1 MGRSRNV
8 SCMAVVAHIIIF
20 CCSAS
25 VSHCRSVVEP
35 ADAAPDNASTLR
47 VNTSGGRKIP
57 ETLFGIFFEEINH
70 AGAGGLWA
78 ELVSN
83 RGFEA
88 GSIEPWAVIGD
99 SSSVAIS
106 TDDTSCFERNKI
118 ALKVDVLCD
127 GCPGGVGVYNP
138 GFWGMNIEQGNKY
151 KLIFYVRSSSPAN
164 VTASLTDASGRT
176 TLATVTILSG
186 AANWTRQEIWLQA
199 GGTSD
204 SARLQLTA
212 NTKATLWFD
221 QVSLMPQH
229 TFKGH
234 GFRNDLAEMLVA
246 LKPAFLRFPG
256 GCYVEGGVLKN
267 AFMWKNTVG
276 PSEERPGHFGDVWN
290 YWTDDGFG
298 YLEFLQLAEDL
309 GAAPIWVFNSG
320 VSLNESVDPE
330 HIQPY
335 VQDALDGLEF
345 ANGPASSKWG
355 SLRAKMGHPAPFDI
369 RCVAIGNEDCTL
381 PHYQENYPTFYNA
394 IKKAYPAVKV
404 ISNCDGSASP
414 LPHPADFYDY
424 HTYAPAADFFKHAHL
439 FDQAPR
445 LGPKAFVSEY
455 AVTGSDANNGSLLAA
470 LGEAA
475 FLIGI
480 ENNSDLVE
488 LASYAPLFTNVNDRR
503 WNPDAIPFNSSH
515 SYGTPSYY
523 MQQFFIQSNGATLL
537 NSTLET
543 TAPNLI
549 ASAITWNDSKSEFL
563 RVKVVNFDN
572 NAVNLTIVLE
582 GTNSSVQWQV
592 TAKTEMTSANVMDEN
607 SLDNPS
613 MIVPVKNVIQ
623 KPPGQD
629 DLQIIISPHS
639 ITSSDFKRIAEE
651 EDNSPFFHADFYN

>member
-1 MGRSRNV
+1 MERSWKLSCLSAVALIICCCNV
-8 SCMAVVAHIIIF
+8 LVTQ
-20 CCSAS
+20 
-25 VSHCRSVVEP
+25 CRSIAP
-35 ADAAPDNASTLR
+35 ADAVPANASTLR
-47 VNTSGGRKIP
+47 VNASGGRKIP

-127 GCPGGVGVYNP
+127 GCPGSGVGVYNP
-138 GFWGMNIEQGNKY
+138 GFWGMNIEQGKKY

-164 VTASLTDASGRT
+164 VTTSLTDASGRT

-234 GFRNDLAEMLVA
+234 GFRNDLAEMLIA
-246 LKPAFLRFPG
+246 LKPAFLRFPDQSLLMNEMSG
-256 GCYVEGGVLKN
+256 GCYVEGAVLKN

-276 PSEERPGHFGDVWN
+276 PWEERPGHFGDVWN

-320 VSLNESVDPE
+320 VGHKESVDPE

-369 RCVAIGNEDCTL
+369 RFVAIGNEDCTL

-394 IKKAYPAVKV
+394 IKKAYPDVKV
-404 ISNCDGSASP
+404 ISNCDGSANP
-414 LPHPADFYDY
+414 LPHSADFYDY
-424 HTYAPAADFFKHAHL
+424 H
-439 FDQAPR
+439 
-445 LGPKAFVSEY
+445 AFVSEY
-455 AVTGSDANNGSLLAA
+455 AVTGPDANTGSLLAA

-475 FLIGI
+475 YLIGL

-543 TAPNLI
+543 TAPSLI
-549 ASAITWNDSKSEFL
+549 ASAVTWNDSKSEFL
-563 RVKVVNFDN
+563 RVKVVNFDS
-572 NAVNLTIVLE
+572 NAVNLTIVFE
-582 GTNSSVQWQV
+582 GTNSSKQWQV
-592 TAKTEMTSANVMDEN
+592 TTRTELTSASVMDEN
-607 SLDNPS
+607 SLDNPT
-613 MIVPVKNVIQ
+613 MIVPVTTVVQ

-629 DLQIIISPHS
+629 DLQIGISPHS
-639 ITSSDFKRIAEE
+639 ITSYDFKRLA
-651 EDNSPFFHADFYN
+651 